1 MPLHAT
7 AVGKSLL
14 AFSPPDLLEDVLRTD
29 LERYTRHTLVDAG
42 RLKEALEQVRATGLA
57 YSHQERTLGAVGVA
71 SPIQGM
77 QGRLLRTVGIVAPV
91 GTRTD
96 RLGPAVRTAAL
107 TISRTLG
114 AVPGGRPSDT

>member
-1 MPLHAT
+1 
-7 AVGKSLL
+7 
-14 AFSPPDLLEDVLRTD
+14 
-29 LERYTRHTLVDAG
+29 
-42 RLKEALEQVRATGLA
+42 
-57 YSHQERTLGAVGVA
+57 
-71 SPIQGM
+71 M